1 MVPITLNTPKPLVLV
16 NGKKIIE
23 TLLDAFIK
31 AQIPEIIIVTGY
43 LKDQFEI
50 LLKKYPNIKLVY
62 NDKYNEMNNISSA
75 YAVKD
80 YFQNSY
86 VLESD
91 LVLYNQDIIRKYE
104 YRSNFLGKK
113 VDVTDDWCLETKNGV
128 ITKEKQ
134 GGYNCYQMYGISYY
148 DEKDG
153 KQIAKDID
161 KVFNMPGG
169 KEKYWEQVMLDV
181 FKNNYNIF
189 VRECQDGD
197 IIEIDSFKELKEIDK
212 TYDV

>member
-1 MVPITLNTPKPLVLV
+1 
-16 NGKKIIE
+16 
-23 TLLDAFIK
+23 
-31 AQIPEIIIVTGY
+31 
-43 LKDQFEI
+43 
-50 LLKKYPNIKLVY
+50 
-62 NDKYNEMNNISSA
+62 
-75 YAVKD
+75 
-80 YFQNSY
+80 
-86 VLESD
+86 
-91 LVLYNQDIIRKYE
+91 
-104 YRSNFLGKK
+104 
-113 VDVTDDWCLETKNGV
+113 
-128 ITKEKQ
+128 
-134 GGYNCYQMYGISYY
+134 MYGISYY